1 MALVAALVAA
11 LMPPVIAAEA
21 VPRYDPGSYCD
32 EVAGFGGSYS
42 ELTRDGCMDMEQSAY
57 DALKTQWSELSPRIR
72 AYCDEVARFDGK
84 GSYSTLRGCVQM
96 EQGAAARNRDR
107 AFKF

>member
-1 MALVAALVAA
+1 MGAAT
-11 LMPPVIAAEA
+11 MPPLLQPVNAAEA

-72 AYCDEVARFDGK
+72 EYCDEVARFGGK
-84 GSYSTLRGCVQM
+84 GSYLTLQGCVQM